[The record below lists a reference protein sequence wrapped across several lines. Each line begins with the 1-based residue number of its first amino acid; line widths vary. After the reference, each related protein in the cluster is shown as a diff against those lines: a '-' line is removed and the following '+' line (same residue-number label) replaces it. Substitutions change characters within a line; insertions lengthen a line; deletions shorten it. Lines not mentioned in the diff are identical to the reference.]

1 MANQVARTGAN
12 LSAGAFVPQIYSA
25 KLQDKFYAAS
35 TVPAI
40 ANHNWEGEIMAFGD
54 TVNICK
60 VPTISIS
67 DYSVNSAINYQDVSD
82 EQIQLLINNAKYYA
96 FKVDYIDDYQSD
108 LALIDMITQDAAMQ
122 MAVTVDKSV
131 LQSIYSSVPTA
142 NTIGGGSTY
151 IVPTIG
157 DATYPINISGLGV
170 VSSGN
175 SNAGINF
182 LTPLLQ
188 AGEVLDGNNVP
199 RDGKRWAVVTPEF
212 ARYLKMSDL
221 KSVLITGDDESPLR
235 NGYVGSIDGMKLY
248 VSTNLTNAV
257 GSTQSASSIMYV
269 GHESALTFASQFIKH
284 EMMPLQNT
292 FGYGIKGLQVY
303 GFKVVKPE
311 SLVRINAY

>member
-12 LSAGAFVPQIYSA
+12 LSGGAFIPQIYSA

-54 TVNICK
+54 TVNIRK
-60 VPTISIS
+60 VPTITIN
-67 DYSVNSAINYQDVSD
+67 DYSVNSAINYQDVTD

-96 FKVDYIDDYQSD
+96 FKVDYVDDYQSD

-131 LQSIYSSVPTA
+131 LQSIYSSVATA
-142 NTIGGGSTY
+142 NTIGGSSTGL
-151 IVPTIG
+151 VPTIG
-157 DATYPINISGLGV
+157 DATYAIDIAGLGT
-170 VSSGN
+170 S
-175 SNAGINF
+175 SNAAINF
-182 LTPLLQ
+182 ITPLLQ
-188 AGEVLDGNNVP
+188 AGQVLDGNNVP
-199 RDGKRWAVVTPEF
+199 RDGKRWAVISPSL
-212 ARYLKMSDL
+212 ARYLKQSDL

-248 VSTNLTNAV
+248 VSTNLLNAV
-257 GSTQSASSIMYV
+257 GATSSSPTKIYV

-311 SLVRINAY
+311 SLVLINAY